1 MLQKHLQKPLLLKAL
16 LTYTFNTTVDLSIA
30 QQEYEIEARTLLS
43 EDANTPNDSFTKTIS
58 NTTLSVIDQEFN
70 AGDFTIIAAGAK
82 QYDVN
87 FTTTRD
93 FGAISYSVYNTIGQ
107 QITKGL
113 LDSNGQTHTTTL
125 DFSAQPVGV
134 FFVSLTNGSYKASKR
149 VVVFK

>member
-93 FGAISYSVYNTIGQ
+93 FGAICLQCIQHNW
-107 QITKGL
+107 
-113 LDSNGQTHTTTL
+113 TTS
-125 DFSAQPVGV
+125 F
-134 FFVSLTNGSYKASKR
+134 
-149 VVVFK
+149 